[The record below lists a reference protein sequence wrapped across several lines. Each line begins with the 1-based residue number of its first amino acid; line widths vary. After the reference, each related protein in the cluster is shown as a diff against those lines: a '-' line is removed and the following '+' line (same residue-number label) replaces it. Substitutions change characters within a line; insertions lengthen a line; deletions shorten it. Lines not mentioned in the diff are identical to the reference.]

1 MPAPELESKSRR
13 GLHASALGELR
24 VALRAIA
31 RGSEHA
37 RHHGAPRAVDGGS
50 DALAEAG
57 RLARELEDLIAY
69 ERAPRLRRV
78 QCSAREIA
86 LAARLALPKA
96 WRTRLLIVQDDLDAS
111 LCTDGA
117 LAARALSRLLHN
129 AFEAGSELV
138 LLSTS
143 RRGTRICF
151 SVLDRAPG
159 HGIAL
164 ECAPEPFSVA
174 RAGHAGIGL
183 ALAWREAHALSG
195 RISLSRLQGGGT
207 RAELELRGA
216 ASGRTPR

>member
-1 MPAPELESKSRR
+1 MPAPELKSKSRR
-13 GLHASALGELR
+13 SLHAPALAELR
-24 VALRAIA
+24 VALRAFA

-37 RHHGAPRAVDGGS
+37 RHHTAPRATEGGA
-50 DALAEAG
+50 DALAEAR
-57 RLARELEDLIAY
+57 RLARELDDLIAY

-86 LAARLALPKA
+86 LAARLSLPKA
-96 WRTRLLIVQDDLDAS
+96 WRTRLLIVQDGLDLP

-129 AFEAGSELV
+129 AFEAGSEFV
-138 LLSTS
+138 LLSAA
-143 RRGTRICF
+143 RRGARVCF

-164 ECAPEPFSVA
+164 ERAPEPFAVA

-183 ALAWREAHALSG
+183 ALAWREAHALDG
-195 RISLSRLQGGGT
+195 RVELSRLQGGGT
-207 RAELELRGA
+207 RAQLELRVEA
-216 ASGRTPR
+216 NGRPRR